1 MSSTITT
8 RRYKAP
14 RWISTEAGQWAY
26 EANEDWRRVADL
38 AFAITERRR
47 LLDEA
52 EELLKQAE
60 AAPKQA

>member
-1 MSSTITT
+1 MSKTEM
-8 RRYKAP
+8 RRFKAP

-26 EANEDWRRVADL
+26 EASEEWRSVADR

-52 EELLKQAE
+52 ELLRKGSEAQA
-60 AAPKQA
+60 